1 MYVGRLGFLDGRAGL
16 DYCLM
21 LAVYE
26 YMTMLKMRTMDERP
40 AETEGNRQQ
49 PSPSS
54 DGEPAME

>member
-26 YMTMLKMRTMDERP
+26 YMTMLKMRTMDERL
-40 AETEGNRQQ
+40 AETKGNRPK
-49 PSPSS
+49 PSSSS
-54 DGEPAME
+54 DGEPAIE